1 MIFWSSYLVDKTTPM
16 QTKYTSLL
24 LLMMAVLVGCS
35 TRTGYVIEASV
46 RDSTTRPEDIA
57 VIQNTEPADYRV
69 VGRVH
74 AHTRAAKWF
83 PWLLSSRDELL
94 DKLRKEAALLD
105 AEVIFDLKRYSRS
118 QFEWHEEHLMGTA
131 AIILNKEDDDA
142 R

>member
-16 QTKYTSLL
+16 QTKYASLS

-46 RDSTTRPEDIA
+46 HDSPTRPEDIA
-57 VIQNTEPADYRV
+57 VIQNPELADYRV

-74 AHTRAAKWF
+74 AHTRAAKWL
-83 PWLLSSRDELL
+83 PWFLSSRDELL

-105 AEVIFDLKRYSRS
+105 AEVIFDVKRYSRS